1 MRGAVERVV
10 LDLITGGRSTPDIK
24 RALLSHSPQ
33 LAGFFGRRDINDV
46 LLPLL
51 ITCLN
56 AGSWQL
62 RGAFFGAVAGIGP
75 YGGRDSL
82 DVFLLPCLEQVR
94 GGGEGGEGRGRQ
106 GSGPLCIVAGP
117 LRVSL
122 GVAVH
127 LIGHHSNP
135 KHGTQQ
141 ALVDQEAAVV
151 ADAVGCVAAVARH
164 LRKRNLLAAAK
175 KVRFVG
181 WLFTFLAFYP
191 AAAVRSFTMAKP

>member
-1 MRGAVERVV
+1 MPGVRAV
-10 LDLITGGRSTPDIK
+10 LIVHSPLPRR

-33 LAGFFGRRDINDV
+33 LAAFFGRRGVNDV

-82 DVFLLPCLEQVR
+82 DVFLLPCLEQ
-94 GGGEGGEGRGRQ
+94 
-106 GSGPLCIVAGP
+106 
-117 LRVSL
+117 
-122 GVAVH
+122 
-127 LIGHHSNP
+127 
-135 KHGTQQ
+135 

-151 ADAVGCVAAVARH
+151 ADAVACVAAAAPH
-164 LRKRNLLAAAK
+164 LRKANLLTAAK
-175 KVRFVG
+175 KVRPRAGSVG
-181 WLFTFLAFYP
+181 SSRPGWDVCSRGLSTG
-191 AAAVRSFTMAKP
+191 S